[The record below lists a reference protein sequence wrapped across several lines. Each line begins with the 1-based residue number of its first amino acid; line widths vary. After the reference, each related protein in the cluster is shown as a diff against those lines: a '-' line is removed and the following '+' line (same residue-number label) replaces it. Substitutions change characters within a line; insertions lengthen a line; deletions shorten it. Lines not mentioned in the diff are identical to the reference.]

1 MVYCDGRNLISS
13 TSQEELRSFATCMGI
28 PSDQFKRNR
37 LPRYIL
43 TKEQADQCL
52 IMGARYIQKRQLVWI
67 LRKMRNQHLDPEGVK
82 LYEKDNLL

>member
-82 LYEKDNLL
+82 LYEKENLI